1 MKKKNIFITI
11 CLSLVILFS
20 VSFIAVNAINYV
32 PLESGVF
39 EGVNKDSTN
48 LSTFLSSV
56 FSFGI
61 AIAVVLA
68 FVMIV
73 YAGIIK
79 MTTDSWTKTETA
91 NGIITN
97 ALYGLGLALVSYLL
111 LYIINP
117 CLVVWTS
124 SGNCKNTFLYPE
136 QTTSQ
141 TSVDNS
147 GSGSK

>member
-1 MKKKNIFITI
+1 MKKKKIFITI
-11 CLSLVILFS
+11 CLSLIILFS
-20 VSFIAVNAINYV
+20 ISFIVVNAINYV

-39 EGVNKDSTN
+39 EGVNDKSTN

-73 YAGIIK
+73 YGGIIK
-79 MTTDSWTKTETA
+79 MTTDSWTKKETA
-91 NGIITN
+91 NEIITN

-117 CLVVWTS
+117 CLVKWTASDDCS
-124 SGNCKNTFLYPE
+124 SDNSFLSTKKIQ
-136 QTTSQ
+136 QTTTDTN
-141 TSVDNS
+141 TS
-147 GSGSK
+147 K